1 MWRTSEDAAALLRA
15 EAALLRAIALA
26 PQARDAKGRV
36 TVCVD
41 TAFASRPAGSAAKRV
56 RGGGV
61 VRLRVPLA
69 TLWSDFHAAL
79 YKLALLQHPDATLS
93 RISTQLLR
101 SVRLGSSAAQ
111 SAQGTAA
118 DAVWKEEKR
127 PRVLC
132 FRLRP
137 DTEWLHRDDDAP
149 MLMPPVP
156 VQSDVSTDAAVLDTQ
171 TGVVNYPLLRPGT
184 LPLSAHA
191 AAAMRQP
198 PAKRTRSQRRRM

>member
-41 TAFASRPAGSAAKRV
+41 AAFASRPAGSAAKRV

-61 VRLRVPLA
+61 VRLRVPVA

-101 SVRLGSSAAQ
+101 TVRLGSSAAQ
-111 SAQGTAA
+111 PKAA
-118 DAVWKEEKR
+118 EAVWKEEKR

-156 VQSDVSTDAAVLDTQ
+156 AQSDVSTDATVLDTQ

-184 LPLSAHA
+184 LPLSKAA

-198 PAKRTRSQRRRM
+198 PAKRSSRQRRA